1 MNTCLPNGNGYGY
14 GEIDLKLDN
23 MALQTAFPHLFNP
36 PPILK
41 PCATKEKSL
50 ATLFNVEQVTAT
62 LETTTNPQFLQK
74 AYPALVEKK
83 YKHVSTSLTHAPN
96 MRTIAKSSTM
106 SQAPYTC
113 QISLEQN
120 KA

>member
-1 MNTCLPNGNGYGY
+1 VNICLPNRNRY
-14 GEIDLKLDN
+14 GEIDIKTDN
-23 MALQTAFPHLFNP
+23 MALQTAFPHLFNL

-41 PCATKEKSL
+41 PCITKEKSL
-50 ATLFNVEQVTAT
+50 AILSNAEQVMAT

-74 AYPALVEKK
+74 AYSALVEKK
-83 YKHVSTSLTHAPN
+83 YKHVSTSSTCVPN
-96 MRTIAKSSTM
+96 MRITAKSSAM
-106 SQAPYTC
+106 SQTLYIC

>member
-1 MNTCLPNGNGYGY
+1 
-14 GEIDLKLDN
+14 
-23 MALQTAFPHLFNP
+23 MALQTTFPHLFNP

-50 ATLFNVEQVTAT
+50 ATLCNAEQIIAT
-62 LETTTNPQFLQK
+62 SETTTNLQFLQK

-83 YKHVSTSLTHAPN
+83 YKHRNTSSIYAPN
-96 MRTIAKSSTM
+96 MKTTAKSSTM
-106 SQAPYTC
+106 SQAPYIY